1 MTRTHINKPFTFTA
15 ETAQRLL
22 QDLNDGRIVR
32 LGKANGSAI
41 ILRDG
46 IDLDEFGD
54 KIYRM
59 SIWPAKGHTLIHRVP
74 MNEPDMLNFLDGEHF
89 DSYDLKS

>member
-1 MTRTHINKPFTFTA
+1 MTPFTFTS
-15 ETAQRLL
+15 TSKTSHRLL
-22 QDLNDGRIVR
+22 QDLNNGHIVR

-46 IDLDEFGD
+46 VDLDEFGD

-59 SIWPAKGHTLIHRVP
+59 SIWPAKGNTLIHRVP
-74 MNEPDMLNFLDGEHF
+74 MNETDMLNFLAGEHF
-89 DSYDLKS
+89 ASYDLKS